1 MGRVTAGGVRTEEVP
16 LTFVGDGMYAV
27 DVVRDGP
34 DGLVGESREVTSQ
47 HVLTLDIP
55 ADGGVAAAATT

>member
-1 MGRVTAGGVRTEEVP
+1 MGSVMAGGARTEEVP
-16 LTFVGDGMYAV
+16 LTFLGDGTYAM
-27 DVVRDGP
+27 DVVGDGP

-47 HVLTLDIP
+47 HTLTLDIP